1 MNPLLVG
8 VASCAVW
15 PATTFHRLIP
25 LAMVLVEGEGAL
37 KKLQL
42 VQVAVCA
49 LHNVDKANKIP
60 KPQQL
65 EILLFAKFNSP

>member
-1 MNPLLVG
+1 
-8 VASCAVW
+8 
-15 PATTFHRLIP
+15 
-25 LAMVLVEGEGAL
+25 MVLVEGEGAL